1 GRETVRGFSRQP
13 YLNGPDGIGAVA
25 GTNAVQILLAD
36 GSVRS
41 LSPAAD
47 ATLIEALATKAA
59 GDRVPNEAEW

>member
-1 GRETVRGFSRQP
+1 MLGYARTPYQNGR
-13 YLNGPDGIGAVA
+13 DGDGAVA

-59 GDRVPNEAEW
+59 GDRVADQPEW